1 MLRQMLP
8 KELIIIHVT
17 VSQCPCSLVNWIWK
31 GKNKSGV
38 FLEFQTTFIVKIT
51 HLAQDDAG
59 MSDSSPKA
67 AFSGLPF
74 VLCDK
79 FSGFYSLVPPFFSLR
94 LPVDT
99 ADVSRCVNLRPWS
112 KSQLKFPAVSICI
125 PGPSPASRS
134 LRPAPSP
141 SGSICI
147 PCLLYTSP
155 SPRD

>member
-1 MLRQMLP
+1 LGRDTDAAARLRCR
-8 KELIIIHVT
+8 
-17 VSQCPCSLVNWIWK
+17 SQNTQGAL
-31 GKNKSGV
+31 
-38 FLEFQTTFIVKIT
+38 
-51 HLAQDDAG
+51 
-59 MSDSSPKA
+59 

-147 PCLLYTSP
+147 PGP
-155 SPRD
+155 SQPSVPFAQACVPGPGRLPGPAGQRLPPAQAVTEPCSDSN